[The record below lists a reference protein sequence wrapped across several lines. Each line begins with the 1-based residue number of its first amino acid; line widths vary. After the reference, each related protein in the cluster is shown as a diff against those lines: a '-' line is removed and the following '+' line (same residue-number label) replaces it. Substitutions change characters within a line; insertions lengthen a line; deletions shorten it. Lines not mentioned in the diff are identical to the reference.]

1 MANDRTILSIGD
13 IDAAKNAVAAYI
25 STCDGIFKKMKS
37 TIEGLTASGS
47 NFNGDASIGYVDF
60 FGQITP
66 ALTDKL
72 YVSDESL
79 MKSIE
84 KMLDSIRETL
94 IGTVDPELG
103 NANKNA
109 GADGAGNVTVG
120 ADIGATQT
128 LGSN

>member
-84 KMLDSIRETL
+84 KML